1 MQKGSYVDL
10 KVFLFSKTN
19 FRTWYYDRRPESKSI
34 LSGMLDGACVDVV
47 VWVKIVTIA
56 EKR

>member
-10 KVFLFSKTN
+10 KVFVFSITTC
-19 FRTWYYDRRPESKSI
+19 RTWYYDQRPESKSI
-34 LSGMLDGACVDVV
+34 LSGMLEGACVDVV

>member
-10 KVFLFSKTN
+10 SIFFSTTT
-19 FRTWYYDRRPESKSI
+19 FRTWYYHRRPESKSI